1 MQFPV
6 FTVSDVRELCL
17 LGLRDYTS
25 YNFSCQRTLRAL
37 CLCSFV
43 GLSHPFWRCFSNQ
56 TNSVFDFNCCC
67 YGVPWLWFK
76 PEHIP
81 KIQNKDKLQGW
92 WALRPALRCI
102 HDAFN
107 SDTFTLVVH
116 MSVIMGFF
124 GWRNDIALKVSGLIH
139 NRRAFVLHPH
149 PPPTAPAHT
158 HTFSLSGSPDICL
171 TAEAVQTGTEQE
183 VWQVWLI
190 FSLSLPLTLS
200 WDPYQFLTCI
210 WPRTDDAKP
219 FIPLQQVGKE
229 AGRTKAQGGIS
240 LWSASCTQKS
250 QQTLESVPLS

>member
-17 LGLRDYTS
+17 LGLRDYAFVQFQLS
-25 YNFSCQRTLRAL
+25 ENFART
-37 CLCSFV
+37 LCSFL

-67 YGVPWLWFK
+67 YSVPWLWFK
-76 PEHIP
+76 PEYIP

-124 GWRNDIALKVSGLIH
+124 GGRNTIALKVSGLIH
-139 NRRAFVLHPH
+139 NRRTFLLHPH

-158 HTFSLSGSPDICL
+158 HTH
-171 TAEAVQTGTEQE
+171 
-183 VWQVWLI
+183 
-190 FSLSLPLTLS
+190 SLSLRKSRYMSDSWSGTNRDWARSLTSLTDILS
-200 WDPYQFLTCI
+200 L
-210 WPRTDDAKP
+210 
-219 FIPLQQVGKE
+219 
-229 AGRTKAQGGIS
+229 S
-240 LWSASCTQKS
+240 LCPPHSFVRS
-250 QQTLESVPLS
+250 LSVFDLHLAADRWR